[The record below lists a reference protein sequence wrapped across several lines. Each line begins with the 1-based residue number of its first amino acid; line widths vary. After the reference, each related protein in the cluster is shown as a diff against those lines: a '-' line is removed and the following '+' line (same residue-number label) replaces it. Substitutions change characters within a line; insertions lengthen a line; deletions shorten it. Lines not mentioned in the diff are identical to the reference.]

1 MIAKLYWRVSVF
13 VLALVPL
20 LHLFWGAI
28 NEQLGADPGKALVDS
43 LGSWALLYLLACLS
57 MTPLRKI
64 TGWAGW
70 QLVRRQLGLW
80 SFTAG
85 CLHVLAYLF
94 FLLGWQWG
102 ALSAELVQRPY
113 IAVGALAWM
122 LLLLLALTSTRASQ
136 RWLGK
141 NWRRLHRTIYLILPL
156 VLLHML
162 WVVRA
167 DWGEWLAYALVGGLL
182 LILRI
187 PAVAMSLRLMRDV
200 WK

>member
-1 MIAKLYWRVSVF
+1 MGSALFAGMF
-13 VLALVPL
+13 V
-20 LHLFWGAI
+20 
-28 NEQLGADPGKALVDS
+28 DDS
-43 LGSWALLYLLACLS
+43 A
-57 MTPLRKI
+57 TKNNR
-64 TGWAGW
+64 WAGW

-102 ALSAELVQRPY
+102 ALSAELAQRPY

-136 RWLGK
+136 RCLGK

>member
-1 MIAKLYWRVSVF
+1 MGSALFAGMFVDDSATKNNRLGGVAVDAPSAWLVEFYCRLPACAGLSV
-13 VLALVPL
+13 
-20 LHLFWGAI
+20 
-28 NEQLGADPGKALVDS
+28 
-43 LGSWALLYLLACLS
+43 LLA
-57 MTPLRKI
+57 
-64 TGWAGW
+64 W
-70 QLVRRQLGLW
+70 
-80 SFTAG
+80 
-85 CLHVLAYLF
+85 LAM
-94 FLLGWQWG
+94 G
-102 ALSAELVQRPY
+102 ALSAELAQRPY

-156 VLLHML
+156 VLVHML